1 LITWIGWMN
10 RLLTGLF
17 DLISWPLR
25 GLGSMGILVFVSFL
39 SALLALWIFGR
50 FSNQEAIRTVRNRI
64 RGNMLAVRL
73 YRDNVPVVIAL
84 QGSII
89 RDTLTYLKYS
99 LVPLP
104 VLLIPFLLILIQ
116 LDLHLQVRP
125 LRPGE
130 SAVVKAKF
138 STALGPQD
146 HVTLETPREVRVET
160 SPVRIAALKE
170 VAWRIRAEEPTRA
183 LMTIHWGDQ
192 TVQKEVIVGED
203 EGAVSALRTGN
214 MTEVLLNPGE
224 PPIQGVT
231 AIESIRVD
239 YPRRDFSVFGWNI
252 HWVILFFVFC
262 TVFGFA
268 FKGVLGV
275 EI

>member
-1 LITWIGWMN
+1 MN

-17 DLISWPLR
+17 DLITWPLW

-39 SALLALWIFGR
+39 SAILALWIFGR
-50 FSNQEAIRTVRNRI
+50 YSNQEAIRTVRNRI

-73 YRDNVPVVIAL
+73 YRDNVPVVVTL
-84 QGSII
+84 QGRII

-116 LDLHLQVRP
+116 LDLHLEVRP

-138 STALGPQD
+138 SSAVGPQE
-146 HVTLETPREVRVET
+146 HLTLETPREVRVET
-160 SPVRIAALKE
+160 PPVRIAELKE
-170 VAWRIRAEEPTRA
+170 VAWRIRALEPTRDF
-183 LMTIHWGDQ
+183 MTIRWGDR
-192 TVQKEVIVGED
+192 TVQKEIIVGD
-203 EGAVSALRTGN
+203 AGGAVSALRSGSI
-214 MTEVLLNPGE
+214 TEVVLNPGE
-224 PPIQGVT
+224 PPIQSSA

-239 YPRRDFSVFGWNI
+239 YPGRDLSLLGWNI

-268 FKGVLGV
+268 LKGVLGV

>member
-1 LITWIGWMN
+1 LNTLIGWMN
-10 RLLTGLF
+10 QLLTGLF
-17 DLISWPLR
+17 DLISWPLW

-73 YRDNVPVVIAL
+73 YRDNVPVVVAL

-146 HVTLETPREVRVET
+146 HVTLETPGEVRVET
-160 SPVRIAALKE
+160 PPVRIAALNE
-170 VAWRIRAEEPTRA
+170 VVWRIRAVEPIRDF
-183 LMTIHWGDQ
+183 MTIHWGDR
-192 TVQKEVIVGED
+192 TVQKEIIVGED

-224 PPIQGVT
+224 HPILRST

-239 YPRRDFSVFGWNI
+239 YPGRDLSLFGWNI

>member
-1 LITWIGWMN
+1 MNTLIGWMN

-17 DLISWPLR
+17 DLISWPLW

-50 FSNQEAIRTVRNRI
+50 YSNQEAIRTVRNRI

-160 SPVRIAALKE
+160 PPVRIAALKE
-170 VAWRIRAEEPTRA
+170 VAWRIRAEEPTRDF
-183 LMTIHWGDQ
+183 MTIHWGDRA
-192 TVQKEVIVGED
+192 VQKKVIVGD
-203 EGAVSALRTGN
+203 YEGAVSALRTGN

-224 PPIQGVT
+224 PPIRRST
-231 AIESIRVD
+231 AIESILVD
-239 YPRRDFSVFGWNI
+239 YPRRDYSLLGWDI

-262 TVFGFA
+262 TVFGLA

>member
-1 LITWIGWMN
+1 MN

-17 DLISWPLR
+17 DLISWPLL
-25 GLGSMGILVFVSFL
+25 GLGSMGILVFVSLL

-50 FSNQEAIRTVRNRI
+50 YSNQEAIRTVRNRI

-104 VLLIPFLLILIQ
+104 ILLIPFLLILIQ
-116 LDLHLQVRP
+116 LDLHLEVRP

-130 SAVVKAKF
+130 SALVKAKF
-138 STALGPQD
+138 STAGGPQEQI
-146 HVTLETPREVRVET
+146 TLETPKEVRVET
-160 SPVRIAALKE
+160 PPVRIASLNE
-170 VAWRIRAEEPTRA
+170 VAWRIRAVEPTRD
-183 LMTIHWGDQ
+183 LMTLRWGDR

-224 PPIQGVT
+224 SPIQGST
-231 AIESIRVD
+231 EIESIRVN
-239 YPRRDFSVFGWNI
+239 YPTREFSLLGWNI

>member
-1 LITWIGWMN
+1 MN

-17 DLISWPLR
+17 DLISWPLL
-25 GLGSMGILVFVSFL
+25 GLGSMGILVFVSLL

-50 FSNQEAIRTVRNRI
+50 YSNQEAIRTVRNRI

-73 YRDNVPVVIAL
+73 YRDNVPVVLGL

-104 VLLIPFLLILIQ
+104 ILLIPFLLILIQ
-116 LDLHLQVRP
+116 LDLHLEVRP

-138 STALGPQD
+138 STALGPHDQI
-146 HVTLETPREVRVET
+146 TLETPREVRVET
-160 SPVRIAALKE
+160 PPVRIAALKE

-183 LMTIHWGDQ
+183 FLTIHWGDQ
-192 TVQKEVIVGED
+192 TVQKEVVVGDD
-203 EGAVSALRTGN
+203 EGAVSALRTGK

-224 PPIQGVT
+224 PPIQRST

-239 YPRRDFSVFGWNI
+239 YPRRDFSVFGWDV

-268 FKGVLGV
+268 LKGVLGV

>member
-1 LITWIGWMN
+1 MN

-17 DLISWPLR
+17 DLVSWPLW
-25 GLGSMGILVFVSFL
+25 GLGSMGVLVFVSFL

-50 FSNQEAIRTVRNRI
+50 YSNQEAIRTVRNRI

-73 YRDNVPVVIAL
+73 YRDSVPVVMAL

-104 VLLIPFLLILIQ
+104 VLLVPFLLILIQ

-138 STALGPQD
+138 SSALELEEQVRLESPEEI
-146 HVTLETPREVRVET
+146 VVETP
-160 SPVRIAALKE
+160 PVRIAALKE
-170 VAWRIRAEEPTRA
+170 VVWRIRAKAPTRNF
-183 LMTIHWGDQ
+183 LILHRGDQ
-192 TVQKEVIVGED
+192 RVPKEVIVGD
-203 EGAVSALRTGN
+203 NQGAVTALRAGN
-214 MTEVLLNPGE
+214 LMDMLLNPGE
-224 PPIQGVT
+224 APIQESAEV
-231 AIESIRVD
+231 ESIQIH
-239 YPRRDFSVFGWNI
+239 YPQRDLSLFGWNI
-252 HWVILFFVFC
+252 HWMILFFVFSM
-262 TVFGFA
+262 VFA
-268 FKGVLGV
+268 FALKGVVGV

>member
-1 LITWIGWMN
+1 MN

-17 DLISWPLR
+17 DLMSWPLR
-25 GLGSMGILVFVSFL
+25 GLGSMGVLVFVSFL

-50 FSNQEAIRTVRNRI
+50 YSNQEAIRTVRNRV

-73 YRDNVPVVIAL
+73 YRDNVSVVVAL
-84 QGSII
+84 QGRII

-116 LDLHLQVRP
+116 LDLHLEVRP

-130 SAVVKAKF
+130 SALVKVKF
-138 STALGPQD
+138 STALEPQE

-160 SPVRIAALKE
+160 PPVRIAALKE
-170 VAWRIRAEEPTRA
+170 VVWRIRAEEPIRA
-183 LMTIHWGDQ
+183 LMTIHWGDR
-192 TVQKEVIVGED
+192 TVQKEIIVGD
-203 EGAVSALRTGN
+203 DQGAVSALRTGSL
-214 MTEVLLNPGE
+214 TEVLLNPGE
-224 PPIQGVT
+224 SPIQGST

-239 YPRRDFSVFGWNI
+239 YPSRELSLFGWNI
-252 HWVILFFVFC
+252 HWVILYFLFC
-262 TVFGFA
+262 IVFGFV
-268 FKGVLGV
+268 FKGALGV